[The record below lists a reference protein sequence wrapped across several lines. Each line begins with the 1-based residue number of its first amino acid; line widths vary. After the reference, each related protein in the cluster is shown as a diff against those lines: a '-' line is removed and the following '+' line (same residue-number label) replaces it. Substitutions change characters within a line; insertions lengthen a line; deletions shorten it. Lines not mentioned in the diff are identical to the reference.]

1 MRANP
6 QMVVAQTQKGLGLT
20 RKVRNAAVSAG
31 KLMTVPRSIASSA
44 ATYGGGALLAPGF
57 DNTSGAHVGKGPF
70 VNLLARDMGSTP
82 AGRAWAMCALHPCG
96 RGEIT
101 SPFLGDLAGMPDT
114 MTGSV
119 VTPSYPG
126 ETYIKFDL
134 SLFPTQ
140 PTTDVTG
147 TWGIDIVVPPIPE
160 IDYLYRIRYDAE
172 DLVSYWK
179 AVRLANFEN
188 PVVPSGEELTV
199 RGTTFASIGYGR
211 ARCIAAGH
219 TFELD
224 ASALTNQGRVVASQV
239 SGQWTDIT
247 VATPRIVID
256 TATAVTGVG
265 PPVTTGTFV
274 QRVNALPAPYGP
286 KVQILS
292 VTTDPSELVAAC
304 PSSYQ
309 GLAKD
314 GAYVVTKFQSPLL
327 GYPFAN
333 TGDDGV
339 VATDLPEVGPD
350 PGRIAVFPQTSFAI
364 NSAGYGVAEPLIS
377 GTDLFAPV
385 SAIGGGGPGIQTI
398 PGATDTA
405 VATYEDYTYHLHP
418 FVSQRSDM
426 QVAIVTFR
434 NLSLNATSGSTSNVR
449 VKSRNYFECI
459 PQAQN
464 PATTPFTHCPAPYDR
479 EALDAVI
486 VVGKQLADGYPA
498 SYNNMSEIL
507 NVVRNV
513 LGVAGKAG
521 ANALADMNIPIISGM
536 TRLLTDHFVN

>member
-1 MRANP
+1 
-6 QMVVAQTQKGLGLT
+6 MVVASTQKGAGLSK
-20 RKVRNAAVSAG
+20 KVKNAAVNAG
-31 KLMTVPRSIASSA
+31 RLLSVPRSMAVNASN
-44 ATYGGGALLAPGF
+44 YGGGASLAPGF

-114 MTGSV
+114 MTGAV
-119 VTPSYPG
+119 VTPTYPG
-126 ETYIKFDL
+126 ETYIKFDVND
-134 SLFPTQ
+134 F
-140 PTTDVTG
+140 DVPIESPTG

-160 IDYLYRIRYDAE
+160 IDYMYRTHYD
-172 DLVSYWK
+172 LTGQVSTWHV
-179 AVRLANFEN
+179 VRLPNFAN
-188 PVVPSGEELTV
+188 PSISADSDILAQ
-199 RGTTFASIGYGR
+199 RGVTFASIGYGR

-224 ASALTNQGRVVASQV
+224 ASALSNQGRVVASQV

-247 VATPRIVID
+247 IATPRLVSD
-256 TATAVTGVG
+256 SATAVTSVG
-265 PPVTTGTFV
+265 PPVVTDTFL

-292 VTTDPSELVAAC
+292 VTTDPAELVAAC

-333 TGDDGV
+333 TGDDGL
-339 VATDLPEVGPD
+339 VATDLPEVGPA
-350 PGRIAVFPQTSFAI
+350 PGDIAAFPQTSFAI
-364 NSAGYGVAEPLIS
+364 NSAGYSVAEPL
-377 GTDLFAPV
+377 V
-385 SAIGGGGPGIQTI
+385 STADQFHVGSITGGGGSAPIVLPGSRDT
-398 PGATDTA
+398 TTA
-405 VATYEDYTYHLHP
+405 VFVDYANHLYP

-498 SYNNMSEIL
+498 SYNSMSEIL

-521 ANALADMNIPIISGM
+521 VHALADMNIPIISGL
-536 TRLLTDHFVN
+536 TRSLADMYM